1 MQRVSGY
8 QGLAK
13 SLEHGKS
20 VAVVSTSHASSL
32 ASQLSQLSTGNPVNG
47 PHSSV
52 HSTLE
57 YHDMQSQQVNSGVR
71 PMVFSGM
78 VSEARKIVQESE
90 DRAQGLEQL
99 AQDVYKQACVRIE
112 ELVNVA
118 KKCTN
123 PNPIAIKLPVCT
135 S

>member
-1 MQRVSGY
+1 MVR
-8 QGLAK
+8 
-13 SLEHGKS
+13 
-20 VAVVSTSHASSL
+20 T
-32 ASQLSQLSTGNPVNG
+32 
-47 PHSSV
+47 SV

-118 KKCTN
+118 KN
-123 PNPIAIKLPVCT
+123 VPIQIQLQSSSQFAPPD
-135 S
+135 